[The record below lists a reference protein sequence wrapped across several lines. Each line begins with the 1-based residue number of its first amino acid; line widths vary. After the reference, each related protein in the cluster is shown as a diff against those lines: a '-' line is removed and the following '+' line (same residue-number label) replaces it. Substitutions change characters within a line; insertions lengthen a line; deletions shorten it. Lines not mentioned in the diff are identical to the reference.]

1 MNCDGTPGPDGFSGH
16 LFQFFWETIA
26 ADVVK
31 SIHHF
36 FLNDMLQNNVNSNL
50 LILIPKTPGAYRV
63 DMFRPIALANFQ
75 FKIITKFLADRLA
88 IVTSKLYLRNN
99 GVIAGVASPTVP
111 SIPLIGIFLINVLQQ
126 FGFNDQFC
134 KWINEILHSAKLSIL
149 VNSKVVGYFNC
160 TRGVRQGDPL
170 SPLLVCI
177 AEEVLGRSITKA
189 AMDGQLCLM
198 ILCRGTTIPTHVL
211 YVDDIMI
218 FCKGTKRKIRS
229 VLRIFNSYGAAS
241 RQVINNAKSKFYAG
255 AISNSRLVNIAPQL
269 GFNMGSLPFTYLGC
283 PIFVGKPLKQ
293 YIFKLWRI
301 GLKRN

>member
-75 FKIITKFLADRLA
+75 FKIITKFLAD
-88 IVTSKLYLRNN
+88 
-99 GVIAGVASPTVP
+99 
-111 SIPLIGIFLINVLQQ
+111 
-126 FGFNDQFC
+126 
-134 KWINEILHSAKLSIL
+134 
-149 VNSKVVGYFNC
+149 SKVVGYFNC